1 MCPVP
6 RLLPHMLLKPFHRL
20 QTSCDTSS
28 KVLSTPCV
36 IGSKVLS
43 TSCDSSKDLSTS
55 CVTGSK
61 VLSTLCVTS
70 CKVLQHAWMPYD
82 VLREFNYH
90 VEQVSQDEYSLV
102 SLFPSL
108 RPLTEELV
116 QLFLKPSQGP
126 SSSSSIT
133 NSDREGSENKAHSE
147 REGSENKANSDREGS
162 ENKGICQGGF
172 RKQIVSLRS
181 RYRWQDVTIRP

>member
-1 MCPVP
+1 
-6 RLLPHMLLKPFHRL
+6 
-20 QTSCDTSS
+20 
-28 KVLSTPCV
+28 
-36 IGSKVLS
+36 
-43 TSCDSSKDLSTS
+43 
-55 CVTGSK
+55 
-61 VLSTLCVTS
+61 
-70 CKVLQHAWMPYD
+70 MPYD

-162 ENKGICQGGF
+162 ENKANSDREGSENKGICQGGF

-181 RYRWQDVTIRP
+181 RYR